1 MLPVPGLACPACR
14 SDLRLEGEARLICD
28 ACGGTYPVF
37 DGIPSFVAPT
47 LPSPKGEQGPQLTV
61 LIPSPHPDLPPPGGS
76 RKGDQLLSALRQEL
90 RSLAIDPE
98 LIVMDN
104 G

>member
-14 SDLRLEGEARLICD
+14 SDLRMDGEARVICE

-47 LPSPKGEQGPQLTV
+47 LPSPNLGARGMTV
-61 LIPSPHPDLPPPGGS
+61 D
-76 RKGDQLLSALRQEL
+76 AVE
-90 RSLAIDPE
+90 
-98 LIVMDN
+98 VV
-104 G
+104 